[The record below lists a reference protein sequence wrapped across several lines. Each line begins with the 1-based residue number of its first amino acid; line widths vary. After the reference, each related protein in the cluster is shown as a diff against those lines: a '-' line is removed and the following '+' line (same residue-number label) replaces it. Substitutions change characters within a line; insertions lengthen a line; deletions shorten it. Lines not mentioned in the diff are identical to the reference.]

1 MPQLQDQRPIQK
13 PNCWQPRPLL
23 DLEEAGLESFL
34 KMISQPPHPLGFSS
48 RSARS
53 ASLLHCFFTTTSGT
67 SSANNWRRGGRDLDE
82 FILGLHAIMTKV
94 GSYCSP
100 AKDNSHSK
108 SNKNQRA
115 GTSGYPIPDPNP
127 KYFSIPN
134 PYQIN
139 FQNHRVFRV
148 SGIREKPVF

>member
-1 MPQLQDQRPIQK
+1 MPQLPDQRPIQK

-108 SNKNQRA
+108 SNKNQR
-115 GTSGYPIPDPNP
+115 GDGKKPMMI
-127 KYFSIPN
+127 
-134 PYQIN
+134 
-139 FQNHRVFRV
+139 RVEGRC
-148 SGIREKPVF
+148 